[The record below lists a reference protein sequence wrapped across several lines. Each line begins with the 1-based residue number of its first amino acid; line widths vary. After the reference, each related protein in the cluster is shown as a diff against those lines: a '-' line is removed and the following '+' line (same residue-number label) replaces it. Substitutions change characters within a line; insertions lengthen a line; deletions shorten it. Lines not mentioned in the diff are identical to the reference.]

1 MALQGAEAESFSQ
14 HQCVGTVGRQ
24 WMQSAGRESA
34 AVSTNK
40 NTLLTWETT
49 VLIWW
54 PGAESNR
61 GGGCQSYLI
70 KPHAILG
77 PEFPAG

>member
-1 MALQGAEAESFSQ
+1 VAVQGAEAESFSQ

-40 NTLLTWETT
+40 NALLTWETT
-49 VLIWW
+49 ELIWW
-54 PGAESNR
+54 PGAESN
-61 GGGCQSYLI
+61 QAEDIES
-70 KPHAILG
+70 
-77 PEFPAG
+77 

>member
-1 MALQGAEAESFSQ
+1 MPVMLAARTLGWLCRAQRLNHSGQ
-14 HQCVGTVGRQ
+14 HQYVGTVGRQ

-54 PGAESNR
+54 PGAESTR
-61 GGGCQSYLI
+61 AKDS
-70 KPHAILG
+70 
-77 PEFPAG
+77 